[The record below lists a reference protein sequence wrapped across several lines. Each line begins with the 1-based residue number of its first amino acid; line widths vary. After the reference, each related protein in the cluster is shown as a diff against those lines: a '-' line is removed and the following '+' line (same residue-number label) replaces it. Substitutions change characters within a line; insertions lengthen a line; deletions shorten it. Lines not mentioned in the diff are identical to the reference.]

1 MTYQI
6 PLSRS
11 DFFDADTFHM
21 VVLQTNHTEDSEKP
35 GKEVLFVII
44 AIEILETSI
53 YYVCLL

>member
-1 MTYQI
+1 MTYRI

-11 DFFDADTFHM
+11 EFFDADTFDM

-44 AIEILETSI
+44 AIEILFSN
-53 YYVCLL
+53 